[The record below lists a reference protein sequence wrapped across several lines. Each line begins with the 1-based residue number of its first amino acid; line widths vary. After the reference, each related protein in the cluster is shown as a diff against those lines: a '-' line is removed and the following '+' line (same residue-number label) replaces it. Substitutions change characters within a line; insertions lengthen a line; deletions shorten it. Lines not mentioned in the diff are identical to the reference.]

1 MTGKKKLTATI
12 AACPTKPALKRRRPL
27 TRSQAADIES
37 VFKVLGNATRL
48 RLLHAL
54 VRKDELCVTD
64 LADAVEM
71 SPQAVSNQ
79 LQRLVDRGILGAR
92 RNGNRIHYRIVDR
105 CVVELL
111 DLGLCLT
118 EDSKKRRPR

>member
-1 MTGKKKLTATI
+1 MSRKKPTATI
-12 AACPTKPALKRRRPL
+12 AACPTKPALERRPPL
-27 TRSQAADIES
+27 TRSQAADMES

-54 VRKDELCVTD
+54 VRKHELCVTD

-79 LQRLVDRGILGAR
+79 LQRLVDRGILGAK
-92 RNGNRIHYRIVDR
+92 RNGNRIHYRIIDR

-118 EDSKKRRPR
+118 EDSIKRRQK

>member
-1 MTGKKKLTATI
+1 LSRKRATASR
-12 AACPTKPALKRRRPL
+12 AACSPKPTLKRRSPL
-27 TRSQAADIES
+27 SRSQAADVGT
-37 VFKVLGNATRL
+37 VFKVLGNETRL

-54 VRKDELCVTD
+54 VRRDELCVSD

-92 RNGNRIHYRIVDR
+92 RDGNRIHYRIVDR

-118 EDSKKRRPR
+118 EDSKQRGRS

>member
-1 MTGKKKLTATI
+1 VPADRPTAAIAPCPPKL
-12 AACPTKPALKRRRPL
+12 PLKQRRPIS
-27 TRSQAADIES
+27 RAQAVELES
-37 VFKVLGNATRL
+37 VFKTLGNGTRL

-54 VRKDELCVTD
+54 VRADELCVTD
-64 LADAVEM
+64 LAETVRM

-79 LQRLVDRGILGAR
+79 LQRLADRGILETR

-111 DLGLCLT
+111 DLGICLT
-118 EDSKKRRPR
+118 EESKKRRRR

>member
-1 MTGKKKLTATI
+1 LSTNKPTTSI
-12 AACPTKPALKRRRPL
+12 AACPPKPALKRRPPL
-27 TRSQAADIES
+27 TLSQAADMES

-64 LADAVEM
+64 LADAVQM

-79 LQRLVDRGILGAR
+79 LQRLTDRGILATR

-111 DLGLCLT
+111 GLGLCLT
-118 EDSKKRRPR
+118 EDSSNRGRR

>member
-1 MTGKKKLTATI
+1 MSRNKTTALI
-12 AACPTKPALKRRRPL
+12 AACPPKRALKRRPPITL
-27 TRSQAADIES
+27 SQAADMES

-64 LADAVEM
+64 LANAVEM

-118 EDSKKRRPR
+118 EDSKKRRQR

>member
-1 MTGKKKLTATI
+1 M
-12 AACPTKPALKRRRPL
+12 
-27 TRSQAADIES
+27 ES

-92 RNGNRIHYRIVDR
+92 RSGNRIHYRIVDR

-118 EDSKKRRPR
+118 EDSKKRGRR